1 MSGYTDTEWLAPH
14 GCCVG
19 WAQAVGCCCWSR
31 DQGCV
36 RESLSFAYIRGEQS
50 LRSRFLSAEL
60 AQFEKGYK
68 RECVMHSAP
77 KAHGELRDPHLQFL
91 GALCTLL
98 VVCSPGPTAVAPAL
112 QASLEHAPRLHSF
125 CAPPVPSRLPS
136 NILSPMFS
144 NLCTL

>member
-1 MSGYTDTEWLAPH
+1 M
-14 GCCVG
+14 
-19 WAQAVGCCCWSR
+19 
-31 DQGCV
+31 
-36 RESLSFAYIRGEQS
+36 SFAYIRGEQS

-77 KAHGELRDPHLQFL
+77 KAHSELRDPHLQFL

-98 VVCSPGPTAVAPAL
+98 VVCSPVPTAVAPAL

-125 CAPPVPSRLPS
+125 CAPS
-136 NILSPMFS
+136 SPQSLAFKHS
-144 NLCTL
+144 FPYVF